1 MSPIVS
7 VLVFFSDAQGQ
18 FTPQSMVGTGRISNA
33 SETFRSVVLITCK
46 NEKLPIKNEGARV
59 FKNII
64 HQLFRHSRADKS
76 GVDGGIWPKFEL
88 VQAFMH
94 ILVTCKNE
102 DDSMKNEGAIVV
114 PTFSQISLWDFFSD
128 AQGQL
133 TPQFLVRS
141 GRISNSFEM

>member
-1 MSPIVS
+1 MSPIES
-7 VLVFFSDAQGQ
+7 LLGIFLDAQGQ
-18 FTPQSMVGTGRISNA
+18 LTPQSMVGTGRISNS
-33 SETFRSVVLITCK
+33 SEAFRSDVLITCK

-64 HQLFRHSRADKS
+64 HQLFRRSREDKS

-94 ILVTCKNE
+94 VLVTCKNE

-114 PTFSQISLWDFFSD
+114 PTFSQISPWDFFQTLKGS
-128 AQGQL
+128 
-133 TPQFLVRS
+133 
-141 GRISNSFEM
+141 